1 MRAARFAVLLIAAL
15 GVGALLGGA
24 FAQPY
29 AADDG
34 FDRPRPLVAHQERPA
49 FAVVVD
55 QGEALLVR
63 VDRGRVIAS
72 PLGPGAPLQPG
83 SERVLA
89 SGTTFWDVMGASGGG
104 SPAVIAWYTRDF
116 TTGRYLYDWH
126 AAGETKRLFEAPQ
139 PLDVRLVVTLEG
151 PEAWVA
157 RGEAGGGRLLRWR
170 WSGSEPEVVLTSHL
184 GLDGLDVGLDRE
196 GRLHV
201 AYLEGFTD
209 VTDFGV
215 QSEWNV
221 RYLEPG
227 AAQPVDLG
235 PAAPPP
241 GHVRVVPDTREVVF
255 TGVAGDVRVGGLDA
269 ATRSVGRGRPI
280 GMVGDRLL
288 WFDGA
293 SIVTTAWPLAGAR
306 VRNAAWSPQT
316 IDRAAAVRDGSGV
329 TYLAWA
335 GRRVGSGYALFA
347 SDDATAMTPTFTDR
361 VAALFGWTPW
371 SVAEE
376 AFAQAAGALLTGII
390 ATFVLLPLLW
400 LLAAIA
406 VRRLPHHRTR
416 AAGVGLALVIVGA
429 ALLAVAAAPTIDRD
443 LSWSLAGLPW
453 AAPIALLV
461 GAGVALLVLRRLD
474 AESLQTLVVSAGLTT
489 FVTVT
494 LLTFATFQ
502 AWLGLF
508 GM

>member
-1 MRAARFAVLLIAAL
+1 MRVARLALLLLVAAL
-15 GVGALLGGA
+15 CVAAL
-24 FAQPY
+24 AQPY

-34 FDRPRPLVAHQERPA
+34 FARPRPLVAHQERPA
-49 FAVVVD
+49 FVLVVD

-63 VDRGRVIAS
+63 VDRGRVIA
-72 PLGPGAPLQPG
+72 APLEPG
-83 SERVLA
+83 TAMPPRHERVLA
-89 SGTTFWDVMGASGGG
+89 SGTTFWDVMGASGG
-104 SPAVIAWYTRDF
+104 SAPAVVAWYTRDF

-139 PLDVRLVVTLEG
+139 PLDLRLVVTPEG
-151 PEAWVA
+151 PEAWIA
-157 RGEAGGGRLLRWR
+157 RGETGGARLERWR
-170 WSGSEPEVVLTSHL
+170 WSGSEPEVVLTSRL
-184 GLDGLDVGLDRE
+184 GLDGLDVGLDDE

-201 AYLEGFTD
+201 AYLEGFTE
-209 VTDFGV
+209 VTEFGV
-215 QSEWNV
+215 QAEWNV
-221 RYLEPG
+221 RYLQPG

-241 GHVRVVPDTREVVF
+241 GRVRVVPDTREVVF
-255 TGVAGDVRVGGLDA
+255 TGVAGDVRIGGPDA
-269 ATRSVGRGRPI
+269 ASRSVGSGRPI
-280 GMVGDRLL
+280 GVVGDRLL

-293 SIVTTAWPLAGAR
+293 SIVTTAYPPTAAR

-316 IDRAAAVRDGSGV
+316 IDRAAAVRDEHGV

-335 GRRVGSGYALFA
+335 GRRVGGGYALFG
-347 SDDATAMTPTFTDR
+347 SDDATAMTPTSTDR

-376 AFAQAAGALLTGII
+376 ALAQAAGALLIGII
-390 ATFVLLPLLW
+390 ATFALLPLLW
-400 LLAAIA
+400 LVAAVA
-406 VRRLPHHRTR
+406 VRRLPHHQTR
-416 AAGVGLALVIVGA
+416 AAGVALALVIVAGA
-429 ALLAVAAAPTIDRD
+429 LVAVAAAPTIDRD

-461 GAGVALLVLRRLD
+461 GAGVALFGLRRLD
-474 AESLQTLVVSAGLTT
+474 AESLQTLVLSAGLTT

-494 LLTFATFQ
+494 VLTFATFQ